1 MAKHYLRHVLLCSD
15 TGREGC
21 ASAKKM
27 RKAWKRLEKAVAKAG
42 LKKQVLCT
50 RTECFG
56 VCEGGP
62 ILSVNPDGV
71 WYGACDDEAI
81 DRIVKEHLAG
91 GRVVGDL
98 ALRMRTGLK
107 RSS

>member
-1 MAKHYLRHVLLCSD
+1 MAKHYRLHVLLCSD
-15 TGREGC
+15 TRREEC

-27 RKAWKRLEKAVAKAG
+27 RKAWKHLEKAVAKAG

-71 WYGACDDEAI
+71 WYGGCDDEAI
-81 DRIVKEHLAG
+81 DRIVNEHLAG
-91 GRVVGDL
+91 GRVVEDL
-98 ALRMRTGLK
+98 ALPMSTGLK
-107 RSS
+107 R